1 VGSLAIQ
8 PVLPPGDC
16 TYRNPSKVPSTD
28 TSVPACTASIIGA
41 LSLGGIPILAGFWS
55 KDEILLAVNEHLHPV
70 FIVLTLLTAL
80 LSALYMARA
89 MFLVFFGASRA
100 THSQVHDAPLT
111 MAGTMSLLG
120 ILALLFGLI
129 TLNWPGAFD
138 GFGSFLFFQEPE
150 SFHFE
155 PWLGILSILLATAA
169 FVGAY
174 LVYSKKSIAL
184 EGMRRSLSPVLRVV
198 ENKYYVDEFY
208 QWIVDHIVLVVAS
221 FVGFFDRAVVNDIAV
236 NVPANAVRHLGFAL
250 RLHVTGHV
258 YSYALGMVLGAIGL
272 AIVWWVQSV

>member
-1 VGSLAIQ
+1 MPVTAI
-8 PVLPPGDC
+8 LF
-16 TYRNPSKVPSTD
+16 S
-28 TSVPACTASIIGA
+28 IGA

-55 KDEILLAVNEHLHPV
+55 KDEILLAVNEHLPPI
-70 FIVLTLLTAL
+70 FIFLTLLTAL

-89 MFLVFFGASRA
+89 MFLVFFGSARA
-100 THSQVHDAPLT
+100 NHSQVHDAPLT
-111 MAGTMSLLG
+111 MAVTMSLLG

-129 TLNWPGAFD
+129 TLNWPGAFA
-138 GFGSFLFFQEPE
+138 GFGSFLFFQESE

-155 PWLGILSILLATAA
+155 WWLGILSILLAAGA

-174 LVYSKKSIAL
+174 LVYAKKNLAL
-184 EGMRRSLSPVLRVV
+184 EGMRRSLSPILRVV

-208 QWIVDHIVLVVAS
+208 QWIVDRIVLVLAS
-221 FVGFFDRAVVNDIAV
+221 FVDFFDRAVVNDVGV
-236 NVPANAVRHLGFAL
+236 NGPANAVRHLGVAL

-272 AIVWWVQSV
+272 ALVWWVQSV

>member
-1 VGSLAIQ
+1 
-8 PVLPPGDC
+8 
-16 TYRNPSKVPSTD
+16 
-28 TSVPACTASIIGA
+28 
-41 LSLGGIPILAGFWS
+41 
-55 KDEILLAVNEHLHPV
+55 
-70 FIVLTLLTAL
+70 
-80 LSALYMARA
+80 

-120 ILALLFGLI
+120 IFALLFGLI

-138 GFGSFLFFQEPE
+138 GFGSFLFFQESE
-150 SFHFE
+150 SFHFK
-155 PWLGILSILLATAA
+155 PWLGIISILLAAAA

-174 LVYSKKSIAL
+174 LVYAKKSIAL

-208 QWIVDHIVLVVAS
+208 QWIVDRVVLVVAS
-221 FVGFFDRAVVNDIAV
+221 FVGFFDRAVVNDVGV

-272 AIVWWVQSV
+272 AIVWWIQSV